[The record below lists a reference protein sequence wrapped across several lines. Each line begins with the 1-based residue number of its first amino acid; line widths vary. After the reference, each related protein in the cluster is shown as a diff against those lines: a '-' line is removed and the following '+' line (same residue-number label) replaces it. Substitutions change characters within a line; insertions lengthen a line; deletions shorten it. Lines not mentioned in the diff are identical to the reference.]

1 MIYFKMDPK
10 LFYSKRPKRA
20 IRVPLKFQLHYTQPK
35 NIVKIATTSVTTL
48 ATPSNTPSAGIEDTP
63 SAVIEDNPSAV
74 IEDTPSAVIE
84 DNPSAVIEDTPSAVI
99 EDTPSAVLEDTTS
112 AVLEDTPSAVIEDTP
127 FAVLEDTPS
136 AVIEDTTSAVPEDT
150 PSAVIEDTPSA
161 VLEDTTSAVL
171 KDTTS
176 AVIEDTPSAVTEDT
190 PSAVPEDT
198 PSAVIEDTPSPVLED
213 TTSAV
218 LEDTTSAVIED
229 TPSAVTED
237 TPSAVPQISGEDS
250 PLMIILSD
258 GHYLDG
264 NEIVFSS
271 IDELNSF
278 IQHSGLVSND
288 VGLLDYVN
296 VPSNGIDVSMND
308 ADCVDVF
315 PIDGSKSDTEHS
327 VLSTQVTG
335 HVDPDFFLES
345 VVSPINAVNPNENV
359 EVMAKRITRKGKRNI
374 DLWKRNVRKSKHL
387 KGEVHVNSVG
397 VVVSAKSVKLATC
410 KCRLKCNKNF
420 SDNSRS
426 MINHEYYALG
436 DYTIILLSISLIIH
450 CNVLVLYVDWSNF
463 NAHCNMLMLDF
474 NNFNARSSYFLM
486 ISHSRN

>member
-1 MIYFKMDPK
+1 MDPK
-10 LFYSKRPKRA
+10 LFYSKRPKRG

-48 ATPSNTPSAGIEDTP
+48 ATPSN
-63 SAVIEDNPSAV
+63 
-74 IEDTPSAVIE
+74 TPSAVIE

-112 AVLEDTPSAVIEDTP
+112 AVLEDT
-127 FAVLEDTPS
+127 
-136 AVIEDTTSAVPEDT
+136 
-150 PSAVIEDTPSA
+150 
-161 VLEDTTSAVL
+161 
-171 KDTTS
+171 TS

-190 PSAVPEDT
+190 PSAV
-198 PSAVIEDTPSPVLED
+198 I
-213 TTSAV
+213 
-218 LEDTTSAVIED
+218 
-229 TPSAVTED
+229 
-237 TPSAVPQISGEDS
+237 EDS

-258 GHYLDG
+258 GHYLEG

-288 VGLLDYVN
+288 VGLDYVN

-315 PIDGSKSDTEHS
+315 PIDGPKSDTEHS

-359 EVMAKRITRKGKRNI
+359 EVMAKRITRKGKRNT

-474 NNFNARSSYFLM
+474 NNFNGIDVSMNDADYFL
-486 ISHSRN
+486 ISELFPNDFSLKKWYDNKKIILLKWCHNYY